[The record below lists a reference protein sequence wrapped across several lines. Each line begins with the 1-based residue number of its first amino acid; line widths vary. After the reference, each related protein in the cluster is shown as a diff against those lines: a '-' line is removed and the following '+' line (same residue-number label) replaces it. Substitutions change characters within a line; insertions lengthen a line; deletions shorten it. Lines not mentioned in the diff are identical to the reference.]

1 MKISKYV
8 EGIRGYLEEKYGSI
22 PPEWETMLLLLK
34 DNLELYVKCKDSVK
48 KNGIYNTEKGLK
60 NPLLS
65 TMKDLQA
72 SIMKQVQHF
81 GLSPWSASKIHPD
94 SEDDNEDFIEG
105 LTSE

>member
-8 EGIRGYLEEKYGSI
+8 EGIRGYLAEKYGSI

-48 KNGIYNTEKGLK
+48 KNGIYNAEKGLK

-72 SIMKQVQHF
+72 SIMK
-81 GLSPWSASKIHPD
+81 
-94 SEDDNEDFIEG
+94 
-105 LTSE
+105 